1 MKKRKSNSYVGN
13 IVSTGIGNMVGVGMI
28 GATAGMVNQ
37 LPAGT
42 AKDIAG
48 VVPGLQ
54 GVALVSHNL
63 KMVPKFGNGKQKGS
77 NNLKHKK
84 SNKSL
89 W

>member
-1 MKKRKSNSYVGN
+1 
-13 IVSTGIGNMVGVGMI
+13 
-28 GATAGMVNQ
+28 
-37 LPAGT
+37 
-42 AKDIAG
+42 
-48 VVPGLQ
+48 LQ

>member
-1 MKKRKSNSYVGN
+1 MTKKKSAMGN
-13 IVSTGIGNMVGVGMI
+13 IVSTGIGNIVGVGMI

-54 GVALVSHNL
+54 SAALVGQNL
-63 KMVPKFGNGKQKGS
+63 KMFNGNGKRRHSPKHHS
-77 NNLKHKK
+77 KHKTK
-84 SNKSL
+84 L

>member
-1 MKKRKSNSYVGN
+1 MKKKSSMVGDMMS
-13 IVSTGIGNMVGVGMI
+13 VGIGNLVGVGMI
-28 GATAGMVNQ
+28 SATSGMVAG

-54 GVALVSHNL
+54 SAALVGHNL
-63 KMVPKFGNGKQKGS
+63 KLVKSSLKTNGKSKNGKSKGY
-77 NNLKHKK
+77 
-84 SNKSL
+84 